1 MTIALRVPYGPAGGL
16 CVRQCIALLSVS
28 VVARAMTV
36 VRAPCDHPNLRAK
49 LSAELIQS
57 FLVRGIRNFKI

>member
-16 CVRQCIALLSVS
+16 CLRQCIALLSV
-28 VVARAMTV
+28 VARAMTI
-36 VRAPCDHPNLRAK
+36 VRAPCDHPNLRAR

-57 FLVRGIRNFKI
+57 FLVHGIRNFKI

>member
-16 CVRQCIALLSVS
+16 CVRQCIALLG
-28 VVARAMTV
+28 VVARAMTI